1 MATTDDADTTNRS
14 TASDTKKSPGRPRK
28 TTAKRAASTAKRST
42 AQRSSAANT
51 RSGKQRQT
59 GAKRAGLSS
68 RNGGYAANAM
78 RSVRNRVPD
87 VPGWVGVLASVVG
100 AGVAVGAGLYATRN
114 QWMPKTREWADD
126 FNAAFADGETEAD
139 NFDQTRHAG
148 RESMRDDPGDDW
160 DDIDDIA
167 DASFPASDPPSFS
180 PGHA

>member
-1 MATTDDADTTNRS
+1 MATNGNGESTGDRKPTSRS
-14 TASDTKKSPGRPRK
+14 RATGARK
-28 TTAKRAASTAKRST
+28 TASTAKRSASQRASGT
-42 AQRSSAANT
+42 GDKRRSSPARKPSN
-51 RSGKQRQT
+51 
-59 GAKRAGLSS
+59 

-78 RSVRNRVPD
+78 RSIRNRTPD

-126 FNAAFADGETEAD
+126 FNAAFADDETD
-139 NFDQTRHAG
+139 PHNFDQTRHAG
-148 RESMRDDPGDDW
+148 KDSMRDDPGEDW

-180 PGHA
+180 PGNA